1 MRDERKRDARER
13 TPSRTRYLASS
24 ARVRWNAPYGRWRR
38 AVTNQSIRLAVH
50 SAKMAIW
57 LTADL
62 WGNLQSGLEFRGGAY
77 LARSECVCKP
87 ITRLNSPRQTAATL
101 RSFTDLQHC
110 IDHKSRS
117 SLASALSR

>member
-50 SAKMAIW
+50 SAKMAVR

-62 WGNLQSGLEFRGGAY
+62 WGYYRNCITSCLSVRRLHKYELGAKTAGLR
-77 LARSECVCKP
+77 
-87 ITRLNSPRQTAATL
+87 
-101 RSFTDLQHC
+101 
-110 IDHKSRS
+110 
-117 SLASALSR
+117 